1 MNGKDRKDLDIIL
14 YRLDEQDRL
23 REGMRKDFFER
34 VKKIE
39 RSMDSAHSDTRS
51 DLKFIKENLFDPE
64 KGLWAE
70 TKANSSFRSS
80 ITRTL
85 WFIFPASIA
94 SVIKIL
100 WDSLRGS

>member
-34 VKKIE
+34 MGKIE
-39 RSMDSAHSDTRS
+39 KSMDAAHRDTRT

-70 TKANSSFRSS
+70 TKTNTLFRTS
-80 ITRTL
+80 IARAL
-85 WFIFPASIA
+85 WFLFPASIA